1 MCQAVLE
8 TVGTLEDAVAVK
20 VSTDTSQNKTE
31 IDIDLMSLKGRM
43 YMIDQAYTCITK
55 DRWYG
60 HAGVWEFTYWAIQT
74 VAIVFVLAVVLFF
87 FYEVLFF
94 FADS

>member
-20 VSTDTSQNKTE
+20 VSTDTPQNNTE
-31 IDIDLMSLKGRM
+31 ITDLMSLKGRM

-60 HAGVWEFTYWAIQT
+60 HAGVWEFSYWAMQS
-74 VAIVFVLAVVLFF
+74 VALIFVLSVVIFF
-87 FYEVLFF
+87 FYEVLFYF
-94 FADS
+94 SDS